1 MSGLK
6 SSSLY
11 RGRMVMRSV
20 SKVFLKS
27 RRTACLLLAVLPSTN
42 VCISVAWSAEPVG
55 ARVESQVL
63 RVQPQSPRLSDQN
76 WFQLVHNKGA
86 KFGLGA
92 YAKRIFVTST
102 GRYYVPVDQ
111 ERAAIRAVQRT
122 AAGQRLAK
130 RFAVYPTAVMPY
142 NHRASAPSIATP
154 SITRRPARAKT
165 PRAYR
170 TRTRTAIRRPL
181 ATSRANLRGRTRYPR
196 KRILQDN
203 WRSTVGKDLEGP

>member
-1 MSGLK
+1 
-6 SSSLY
+6 
-11 RGRMVMRSV
+11 MVMRSI

-27 RRTACLLLAVLPSTN
+27 RLTACLLLAVLPSTN
-42 VCISVAWSAEPVG
+42 VCISVAWSAEPAG
-55 ARVESQVL
+55 ARAESQVL
-63 RVQPQSPRLSDQN
+63 RVRPRSPRLSDQI

-86 KFGLGA
+86 KFGLSA

-122 AAGQRLAK
+122 AVGQRLAK

-154 SITRRPARAKT
+154 SITRRPAR
-165 PRAYR
+165 
-170 TRTRTAIRRPL
+170 TRTPPVQQTPTRAAARRPL
-181 ATSRANLRGRTRYPR
+181 ATSRANLLGKTPYPR
-196 KRILQDN
+196 KRFLREN
-203 WRSTVGKDLEGP
+203 WRSTIGKDLAAP